1 MTAADHDL
9 GDQQRPVHSVLP
21 AAAKDFQGR
30 RAGVV
35 SRCLAAAIDVG
46 VVAVILA
53 SIYFAIAGALLL
65 WDPKHASMPSFP
77 RSVAVTVAGVLAV
90 LYLATAWSTSGRS
103 VGDQLLGLRVEGFR
117 GERLHILPRWSEPSC
132 ASCSPSACWWPRS
145 IGLAGRW
152 PTSW

>member
-1 MTAADHDL
+1 
-9 GDQQRPVHSVLP
+9 
-21 AAAKDFQGR
+21 
-30 RAGVV
+30 VV

-53 SIYFAIAGALLL
+53 AIYFAIAGALLL

-117 GERLHILPRWSEPSC
+117 GERLHILRSLVRALVCVLFPLGLLVAAIDRSRRSLADFVVSSVVIYDWSSRALEDED
-132 ASCSPSACWWPRS
+132 
-145 IGLAGRW
+145 
-152 PTSW
+152 